1 MTSAWVNIGQRHLG
15 EGKSQYDQEIFSV
28 YSGVANPWK
37 FHCDDVSAQIKIFMI
52 YMFLLICLILIYHP
66 Y

>member
-1 MTSAWVNIGQRHLG
+1 MTSAWVNIGRHLG
-15 EGKSQYDQEIFSV
+15 EGKSQCDQEIFTV

-37 FHCDDVSAQIKIFMI
+37 FHRHYVSAQNNIFII
-52 YMFLLICLILIYHP
+52 YILLLICLILIYHP